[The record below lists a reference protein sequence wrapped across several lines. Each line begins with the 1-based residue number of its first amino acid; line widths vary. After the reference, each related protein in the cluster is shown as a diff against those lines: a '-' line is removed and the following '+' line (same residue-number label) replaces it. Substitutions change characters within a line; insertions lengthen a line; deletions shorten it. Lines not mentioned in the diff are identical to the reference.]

1 MPSSRVRRSRTAC
14 PRASTL
20 PGISTLTSTS
30 ISMASASKASIA
42 LLLALSGAASLRAQA
57 PAPLRLSFVDAVR
70 HASGASVDT
79 APAAVTIAGFRSDAA
94 GARVREARAALLPNL
109 AFTGSWVNR
118 TFNPQTLGFKIP
130 GFSLPS
136 LVPPFNAY
144 DGRARVTQTLFDLSS
159 VSRVSAARG
168 QLSAANAERTAVI
181 ETAAQNV
188 ALAYARAARAQ
199 AVVEARHADS
209 VLAAELVGLAVAQQ
223 QAGVSASIDVTRA
236 RTQLA
241 DAAGRLVVAA
251 NQLDRAKID
260 LARALGIDPNTPI
273 TLADSLSAQLGA
285 ADVPADRGTAV
296 TQAVA
301 TRPDL
306 LAEQARGRAARQA
319 ASAISAERLPR
330 LDIEADYGFSGLRV
344 PDAVGTRQAAVEV
357 TLPILDG
364 FRREGRRA
372 ARGPCIKEQ
381 YNGND
386 CGTDRN
392 QDPAHTR
399 GGSGRAAEGGPQEL
413 SADRL
418 PHHGRDSGRA
428 ADLRR
433 AEMVVQ
439 PVARVDRQRPGGRP
453 HRADPAQGRRLRRGG
468 ARRRE
473 PRGEGRRHA
482 RRAG

>member
-1 MPSSRVRRSRTAC
+1 
-14 PRASTL
+14 
-20 PGISTLTSTS
+20 
-30 ISMASASKASIA
+30 MASASKASIA

-159 VSRVSAARG
+159 LSRISAARG
-168 QLSAANAERTAVI
+168 QLNAANAERTAVI
-181 ETAAQNV
+181 ETAVQNV

-241 DAAGRLVVAA
+241 DAAGALVVAA

-273 TLADSLSAQLGA
+273 TLADSLSAELGA

-306 LAEQARGRAARQA
+306 LAEQARGRAAQQA

-330 LDIEADYGFSGLRV
+330 LDVEADYGFSGLRV
-344 PDAVGTRQAAVEV
+344 PDAVGTRQVAVEV

-372 ARGPCIKEQ
+372 EQ
-381 YNGND
+381 QAVVRESD
-386 CGTDRN
+386 VRVRDLR
-392 QDPAHTR
+392 Q
-399 GGSGRAAEGGPQEL
+399 QV
-413 SADRL
+413 SADVDGAL
-418 PHHGRDSGRA
+418 L
-428 ADLRR
+428 DLRSAGAQQQIAVER
-433 AEMVVQ
+433 LQLAAQEVSE
-439 PVARVDRQRPGGRP
+439 ARQRFKAGVAGNIEVINAQSSLL
-453 HRADPAQGRRLRRGG
+453 RARDADID
-468 ARRRE
+468 ARFAAVS
-473 PRGEGRRHA
+473 A
-482 RRAG
+482 RIALARSVGSARTLH

>member
-1 MPSSRVRRSRTAC
+1 
-14 PRASTL
+14 
-20 PGISTLTSTS
+20 
-30 ISMASASKASIA
+30 MASASKASIA
-42 LLLALSGAASLRAQA
+42 LLVALSGAASLRAQA
-57 PAPLRLSFVDAVR
+57 PAPLRLSFVEAVR

-79 APAAVTIAGFRSDAA
+79 VPAAVTIAGFRSDAA

-118 TFNPQTLGFKIP
+118 TFNPQTLGFTIP

-168 QLSAANAERTAVI
+168 QLNAANAERTAVI
-181 ETAAQNV
+181 ETAVQNV

-344 PDAVGTRQAAVEV
+344 PDAVGTRQVAVEV

-372 ARGPCIKEQ
+372 EQ
-381 YNGND
+381 EAVVRESD
-386 CGTDRN
+386 MRVHDLR
-392 QDPAHTR
+392 Q
-399 GGSGRAAEGGPQEL
+399 QV
-413 SADRL
+413 SADVDGAL
-418 PHHGRDSGRA
+418 L
-428 ADLRR
+428 DLRSAGAQQQIAVER
-433 AEMVVQ
+433 LQLAAQEVSE
-439 PVARVDRQRPGGRP
+439 ARQRFKAGVAGNIEVINAQSSLL
-453 HRADPAQGRRLRRGG
+453 RARDADID
-468 ARRRE
+468 ARFAAVS
-473 PRGEGRRHA
+473 A
-482 RRAG
+482 RIALARSVGSARTLH

>member
-1 MPSSRVRRSRTAC
+1 
-14 PRASTL
+14 
-20 PGISTLTSTS
+20 
-30 ISMASASKASIA
+30 MASASKASIA

-344 PDAVGTRQAAVEV
+344 PDAVGTRQVAVEV

-372 ARGPCIKEQ
+372 EQ
-381 YNGND
+381 EAVVRESD
-386 CGTDRN
+386 VRVHDLR
-392 QDPAHTR
+392 Q
-399 GGSGRAAEGGPQEL
+399 QV
-413 SADRL
+413 SADVDGAL
-418 PHHGRDSGRA
+418 L
-428 ADLRR
+428 DLRSAGAQQQIAVER
-433 AEMVVQ
+433 LQLAAQEVSE
-439 PVARVDRQRPGGRP
+439 ARQRFKAGVAGNIEVINAQSSLL
-453 HRADPAQGRRLRRGG
+453 RARDADID
-468 ARRRE
+468 ARFAAVT
-473 PRGEGRRHA
+473 A
-482 RRAG
+482 RIALARSVGSARTLH